1 MIKSMTG
8 YGKKSITFNNK
19 KISVEIKS
27 LNSKNLNLQVRIPE
41 SYNSKDLEI
50 RNVLSE
56 ELKGGKISFT
66 LNIDNHERNSLNLNK
81 EKISLYYK
89 ELETI
94 ALKHNLKPENEQ
106 LLQAVLRLP
115 DITENEAEEENPE
128 EWKQIKNLIKE
139 TIKEIQKFRLQ
150 EGASAERDITEN
162 IQKIEQLIPEVEKYE
177 SERIET
183 VKERLNSKLKEFIDS
198 GNQNGDRFE
207 QEIIYFLDKFDI
219 NEEKIRLKNHCT
231 FFIETMQQN
240 EVVGNKL
247 GFIAQEIGREINT
260 LGSKANHAEIQKIV
274 VNMKDYLGK
283 VKEQSLNIL

>member
-1 MIKSMTG
+1 MTG

-19 KISVEIKS
+19 KISIEIKS

-50 RNVLSE
+50 RNLLSQ
-56 ELKGGKISFT
+56 ELKGGKISFI
-66 LNIDNHERNSLNLNK
+66 LSIDNHENDSENLNT
-81 EKISLYYK
+81 EKISMYYN
-89 ELETI
+89 ELEEI
-94 ALKHNLKPENEQ
+94 ARKHRLNPENEN

-115 DITENEAEEENPE
+115 DVIKNEDEEENPE
-128 EWKQIKNLIKE
+128 EWKQIKHLISE

-150 EGASAERDITEN
+150 EGASAEKDIAEN
-162 IQKIEQLIPEVEKYE
+162 IQKIENLIPEIEKYE
-177 SERIET
+177 DERIET
-183 VKERLNSKLKEFIDS
+183 VKERLRLKLKDYIDTE
-198 GNQNGDRFE
+198 NQNGDRFE

-219 NEEKIRLKNHCT
+219 NEEKIRLKNHCK

-240 EVVGNKL
+240 EIAGNKL

-260 LGSKANHAEIQKIV
+260 LGSKANHSEIQKIV

-283 VKEQSLNIL
+283 IKEQSLNIL

>member
-1 MIKSMTG
+1 
-8 YGKKSITFNNK
+8 
-19 KISVEIKS
+19 
-27 LNSKNLNLQVRIPE
+27 
-41 SYNSKDLEI
+41 
-50 RNVLSE
+50 
-56 ELKGGKISFT
+56 
-66 LNIDNHERNSLNLNK
+66 
-81 EKISLYYK
+81 
-89 ELETI
+89 
-94 ALKHNLKPENEQ
+94 
-106 LLQAVLRLP
+106 
-115 DITENEAEEENPE
+115 
-128 EWKQIKNLIKE
+128 
-139 TIKEIQKFRLQ
+139 

>member
-50 RNVLSE
+50 RNLLSK

-66 LNIDNHERNSLNLNK
+66 LSIDNHENDSIKLNN
-81 EKISLYYK
+81 EKISTYYK
-89 ELETI
+89 ELEEI
-94 ALKHNLKPENEQ
+94 ARKHQLNPENEQ

-115 DITENEAEEENPE
+115 DVIQIEDEEENPE
-128 EWKQIKNLIKE
+128 EWEEIKRLISE
-139 TIKEIQKFRLQ
+139 TIKEIQKFRIQ
-150 EGASAERDITEN
+150 EGASAEKDIAEN
-162 IQKIEQLIPEVEKYE
+162 IRKIEKLIPEIEKYE
-177 SERIET
+177 DERIET
-183 VKERLNSKLKEFIDS
+183 VKERLRLKLKDYIDTE
-198 GNQNGDRFE
+198 NQNGDRFE

-219 NEEKIRLKNHCT
+219 NEEKIRLKNHCK

-240 EVVGNKL
+240 EIAGNKL

-260 LGSKANHAEIQKIV
+260 LGSKANHSEIQKIV

-283 VKEQSLNIL
+283 IKEQSLNIL

>member
-50 RNVLSE
+50 RNLLSK
-56 ELKGGKISFT
+56 ELKGGKISFI
-66 LNIDNHERNSLNLNK
+66 LSIDNHENNSVSLNT
-81 EKISLYYK
+81 EKISMYYN
-89 ELETI
+89 ELEEI
-94 ALKHNLKPENEQ
+94 ARKHRLNPENEN

-115 DITENEAEEENPE
+115 DVIKSEDEEENPE
-128 EWKQIKNLIKE
+128 EWKQIKDLISE
-139 TIKEIQKFRLQ
+139 TIKEIQKFRIQ
-150 EGASAERDITEN
+150 EGASAEKDITEN
-162 IQKIEQLIPEVEKYE
+162 IKKIEKLIPKIEKYE
-177 SERIET
+177 DERIET
-183 VKERLNSKLKEFIDS
+183 VKERLKLKLKDYIDTE
-198 GNQNGDRFE
+198 NQNGDRFE

-219 NEEKIRLKNHCT
+219 NEEKIRLKNHCK
-231 FFIETMQQN
+231 FFIETMHQN
-240 EVVGNKL
+240 EIAGNKL

-260 LGSKANHAEIQKIV
+260 LGSKANHSEIQKIV

-283 VKEQSLNIL
+283 IKEQSLNIL